1 MDDTVSVVV
10 IVKNDLGVRDTVDH
24 LITQRE
30 SLESPVEIIVI
41 DSSTDERVRDLSRRY
56 GAAVS
61 WLPFRNTAQVVSKR
75 STIPQQRNMGVLSSH
90 GSIVVFIDA
99 SCIPCI
105 GWLASLIRP
114 LLYEGEHIV
123 AGPAI
128 PSSASDENWLMNNM
142 RKTINGRTYLHE
154 AATINIGIKR
164 CVFDSVGLFDESFL
178 YGSDIDFSVRAIAKG
193 YPILFVPEATV
204 THDWGS
210 FRGQLRRPWRYA
222 EARVRFYKKN
232 PNLWK
237 RLFSSD
243 FVTLAYPLF
252 ILLLPLVVVFP
263 YVPLLLVLPLVK
275 NARNRPLKTV
285 LMNLWYGFCV
295 LINVIRFASG
305 IHS

>member
-1 MDDTVSVVV
+1 
-10 IVKNDLGVRDTVDH
+10 
-24 LITQRE
+24 
-30 SLESPVEIIVI
+30 
-41 DSSTDERVRDLSRRY
+41 
-56 GAAVS
+56 
-61 WLPFRNTAQVVSKR
+61 
-75 STIPQQRNMGVLSSH
+75 
-90 GSIVVFIDA
+90 
-99 SCIPCI
+99 
-105 GWLASLIRP
+105 
-114 LLYEGEHIV
+114 
-123 AGPAI
+123 
-128 PSSASDENWLMNNM
+128 MNNM